1 MAQFKNMYKVELNN
15 GIAPVV
21 SLKQIYYADVEAN
34 RIGAIVT
41 MNGQPFPLSG
51 TCTGSAILADG
62 STVPM
67 TGVID
72 GNQAYID
79 LDSSCYSVEGQIK
92 IFVKITTGGVTTTLL
107 AAVGTVQL
115 TETDTVIDPGT
126 IIPSVS
132 ALITAIEDAVESIPA
147 DYTALL
153 ETIAPMYANLTF
165 PVKAGQWCW
174 YSGVLYE
181 ANQEISTSENW
192 TAAHWK
198 TTTVGGS
205 VSELK
210 SAIETIERWAW
221 PENNNITLLN
231 QIVAEGRGP
240 IAAPVGTALYVDKD
254 DAQIAMNVLD
264 HDYHTPANSAIP
276 HTCTIGMRDCFENR
290 QFDAPEALIKVVDG
304 LAAGSH
310 FYLTLYK
317 GASGGS
323 TGQDGTYGGTL
334 GAEQAIPAGGYLR
347 HTTMGVYQSSYNASQ
362 ITGGKWIAY
371 DTSFNQIG
379 AQIAT
384 DSGDTTGT
392 NFGTATASTYQGN
405 SEHVNFTER
414 NAYGCNR
421 IDQSAWLQYANA
433 EGTGWWAQK
442 NEWDF
447 PPASVATIKGFLT
460 GLDPVM
466 KAAMVKTKIRV
477 ALPNCDGG
485 GHADIETY
493 VFPLS
498 MTEVGFG
505 ANNSQYETS
514 WGLNNTLKTT
524 ALAFYQG
531 ATNADRIKKLA
542 GSARY

>member
-1 MAQFKNMYKVELNN
+1 MGVSIWEGNKADRMANALEA
-15 GIAPVV
+15 IAVA
-21 SLKQIYYADVEAN
+21 QAG
-34 RIGAIVT
+34 GAENLDIAGASRLIS
-41 MNGQPFPLSG
+41 MGLGPK
-51 TCTGSAILADG
+51 A
-62 STVPM
+62 VP
-67 TGVID
+67 
-72 GNQAYID
+72 
-79 LDSSCYSVEGQIK
+79 
-92 IFVKITTGGVTTTLL
+92 
-107 AAVGTVQL
+107 VGTVIE
-115 TETDTVIDPGT
+115 TEKETGISVTIGTSGEGTPGVTGATVAESTFIAKIGHSDPGAYEFT
-126 IIPSVS
+126 YDGAAWHLDGAAVELGHYGITPTGTAAAGDMIVVHVS
-132 ALITAIEDAVESIPA
+132 A
-147 DYTALL
+147 
-153 ETIAPMYANLTF
+153 
-165 PVKAGQWCW
+165 
-174 YSGVLYE
+174 
-181 ANQEISTSENW
+181 
-192 TAAHWK
+192 
-198 TTTVGGS
+198 
-205 VSELK
+205 
-210 SAIETIERWAW
+210 SAIM
-221 PENNNITLLN
+221 
-231 QIVAEGRGP
+231 
-240 IAAPVGTALYVDKD
+240 
-254 DAQIAMNVLD
+254 MNVLD

-276 HTCTIGMRDCFENR
+276 HTCTIGMRDCFEYR

-317 GASGGS
+317 GAYGGG
-323 TGQDGTYGGTL
+323 TGQDGIYGGTL
-334 GAEQAIPAGGYLR
+334 VEEQAIPAGGYLR
-347 HTTMGVYQSSYNASQ
+347 HTTMGAYQSSYNASQ

-421 IDQSAWLQYANA
+421 VDQSAWLQYANA
-433 EGTGWWAQK
+433 EGTGWWVQK

-447 PPASVATIKGFLT
+447 PPASVSTIKGFLT

-485 GHADIETY
+485 GYKDIEAY

-542 GSARY
+542 GSARYWFLRGPNPSSASHVRSVSTDGSLSSYNASNAYGFVAAWVIGNPVIASA

>member
-1 MAQFKNMYKVELNN
+1 M
-15 GIAPVV
+15 G
-21 SLKQIYYADVEAN
+21 
-34 RIGAIVT
+34 
-41 MNGQPFPLSG
+41 
-51 TCTGSAILADG
+51 
-62 STVPM
+62 
-67 TGVID
+67 
-72 GNQAYID
+72 
-79 LDSSCYSVEGQIK
+79 
-92 IFVKITTGGVTTTLL
+92 
-107 AAVGTVQL
+107 
-115 TETDTVIDPGT
+115 
-126 IIPSVS
+126 
-132 ALITAIEDAVESIPA
+132 
-147 DYTALL
+147 
-153 ETIAPMYANLTF
+153 
-165 PVKAGQWCW
+165 KA
-174 YSGVLYE
+174 
-181 ANQEISTSENW
+181 
-192 TAAHWK
+192 
-198 TTTVGGS
+198 

-210 SAIETIERWAW
+210 SATDAIDDRVTALEAGAIGDMDLETFNRC
-221 PENNNITLLN
+221 
-231 QIVAEGRGP
+231 IVMGIGAKVG
-240 IAAPVGTALYVDKD
+240 PVGTALTTEKETGLSVTIGTSGEGTPGVTG
-254 DAQIAMNVLD
+254 ATVAESTFIAKIGHSDPGAYEFTYDGAAWHLDGAAVELSQYGITPTGTAAAGDMIVVHVSASAIVMNVLD

-317 GASGGS
+317 GAYGGG

-392 NFGTATASTYQGN
+392 DFGTATASTYQGN
-405 SEHVNFTER
+405 SSHVNFTER

-421 IDQSAWLQYANA
+421 VDQSAWLQYANA
-433 EGTGWWAQK
+433 EGTGWWVQK

-447 PPASVATIKGFLT
+447 PPASVAAIKGFLT
-460 GLDPVM
+460 GLDPAM

-485 GHADIETY
+485 GYKDIETY

-542 GSARY
+542 GSARLWFLRGPFPSRACFVRYVDTDGSLSYSIALFASGFVAAWVIGNPVIASA

>member
-1 MAQFKNMYKVELNN
+1 MANKPLKSIKFPGLNDTYTIPQVDN
-15 GIAPVV
+15 TLAV
-21 SLKQIYYADVEAN
+21 SGAAADAKKTGDA
-34 RIGAIVT
+34 IG
-41 MNGQPFPLSG
+41 
-51 TCTGSAILADG
+51 D
-62 STVPM
+62 
-67 TGVID
+67 
-72 GNQAYID
+72 
-79 LDSSCYSVEGQIK
+79 
-92 IFVKITTGGVTTTLL
+92 
-107 AAVGTVQL
+107 
-115 TETDTVIDPGT
+115 
-126 IIPSVS
+126 
-132 ALITAIEDAVESIPA
+132 
-147 DYTALL
+147 
-153 ETIAPMYANLTF
+153 
-165 PVKAGQWCW
+165 
-174 YSGVLYE
+174 
-181 ANQEISTSENW
+181 
-192 TAAHWK
+192 
-198 TTTVGGS
+198 
-205 VSELK
+205 LK

-254 DAQIAMNVLD
+254 NTQIAMNVLD

-317 GASGGS
+317 GAYGGS

-347 HTTMGVYQSSYNASQ
+347 HTTMGEYQSSYNASQ

-421 IDQSAWLQYANA
+421 VDQSAWLQYANA

-485 GHADIETY
+485 GYEDIETY

-498 MTEVGFG
+498 MTEVGLG
-505 ANNSQYETS
+505 TNNSQYETS
-514 WGLNNTLKTT
+514 WGLDNTLKTT
-524 ALAFYQG
+524 ALAFYKG

-542 GSARY
+542 DAARSWFLRGPHPSYANNVRYVYTDGSLGNYVANVAYGFVAAWVIGNPVIASA

>member
-1 MAQFKNMYKVELNN
+1 MGVSILEGNKADRMANALEA
-15 GIAPVV
+15 IAVA
-21 SLKQIYYADVEAN
+21 QAG
-34 RIGAIVT
+34 GAENLDIAGASRLIS
-41 MNGQPFPLSG
+41 MGLGPK
-51 TCTGSAILADG
+51 A
-62 STVPM
+62 VP
-67 TGVID
+67 
-72 GNQAYID
+72 
-79 LDSSCYSVEGQIK
+79 
-92 IFVKITTGGVTTTLL
+92 
-107 AAVGTVQL
+107 VGTVIE
-115 TETDTVIDPGT
+115 TEKETGISVTIGTSGEGTPGVTGATVDESTFIAKIGHSDPGAYEFT
-126 IIPSVS
+126 YDGAAWHLDGAAVELSQYGITPTGTSAAGDMIVAHVS
-132 ALITAIEDAVESIPA
+132 A
-147 DYTALL
+147 
-153 ETIAPMYANLTF
+153 
-165 PVKAGQWCW
+165 
-174 YSGVLYE
+174 
-181 ANQEISTSENW
+181 
-192 TAAHWK
+192 
-198 TTTVGGS
+198 
-205 VSELK
+205 
-210 SAIETIERWAW
+210 SAIM
-221 PENNNITLLN
+221 
-231 QIVAEGRGP
+231 
-240 IAAPVGTALYVDKD
+240 
-254 DAQIAMNVLD
+254 MNVLD

-317 GASGGS
+317 GAYGGS

-371 DTSFNQIG
+371 DTSFDQIG
-379 AQIAT
+379 AQIDT

-392 NFGTATASTYQGN
+392 NFGTTTASTYQGN

-421 IDQSAWLQYANA
+421 VDQSAWLQYANA
-433 EGTGWWAQK
+433 EGTVWWAQK

-460 GLDPVM
+460 GLDPAM
-466 KAAMVKTKIRV
+466 KAAMVKTKVRV

-485 GHADIETY
+485 GYKDIETY

-498 MTEVGFG
+498 MTEVGFD

-542 GSARY
+542 GAARYWFLRGPNPSLASNVRGVHTDGSLSSYHVANLAYGFVAAWVIGNPVIASA